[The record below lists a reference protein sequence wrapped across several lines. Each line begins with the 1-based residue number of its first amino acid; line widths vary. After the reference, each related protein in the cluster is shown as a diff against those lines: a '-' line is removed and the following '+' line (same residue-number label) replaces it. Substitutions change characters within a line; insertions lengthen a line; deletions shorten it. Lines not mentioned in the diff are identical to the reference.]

1 MYSYNY
7 GFNRFSVVFSSFI
20 FIEYSLYDLSNDD
33 DNEEEL
39 LGTHNSSFSFVKNDQ
54 IWVSQIHLSKC

>member
-7 GFNRFSVVFSSFI
+7 GVNRFLDVFSSFI
-20 FIEYSLYDLSNDD
+20 FIEYLLYDLSNDD

-39 LGTHNSSFSFVKNDQ
+39 LGTQNSFFSSVKNDQ